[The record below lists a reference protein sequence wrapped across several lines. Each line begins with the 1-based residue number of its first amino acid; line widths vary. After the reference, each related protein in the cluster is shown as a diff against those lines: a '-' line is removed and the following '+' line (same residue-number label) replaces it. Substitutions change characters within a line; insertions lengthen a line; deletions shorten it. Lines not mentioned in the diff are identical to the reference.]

1 MVIGGKNE
9 KIKGKS
15 YASFVGFRVRYD
27 AFRSVQNRDPDGQ
40 S

>member
-15 YASFVGFRVRYD
+15 YARFVGFRVRYD
-27 AFRSVQNRDPDGQ
+27 AFRSVQNHDPDGQ